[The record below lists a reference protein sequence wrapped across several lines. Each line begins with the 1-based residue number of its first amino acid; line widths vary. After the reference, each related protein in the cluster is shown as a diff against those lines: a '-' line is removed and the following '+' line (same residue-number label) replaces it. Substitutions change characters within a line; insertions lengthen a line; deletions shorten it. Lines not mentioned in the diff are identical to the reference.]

1 VIIRMTTI
9 VAAVTLSSALLAA
22 QTPGPAASEQT
33 ALIKS
38 FAEIQP
44 IDVHTHIYKDDRE
57 LSALIKRL
65 NLRAV
70 NICVVD
76 DRDPDFN
83 ALKPQRTEVLKVRR
97 STHGRVAFC
106 TVLATSCA
114 TLGAMKDQ
122 HERDLLPPSGTP
134 TEKFKYERVW
144 FIGRLRDGYNHTCEL
159 PVQGKTLLEARDECN
174 SLNSDLPIG
183 AGYRYKPFR
192 LAYRNAKP
200 LRRGKRGREHTGRS

>member
-1 VIIRMTTI
+1 LKTSRLYLAGILIANVLAG
-9 VAAVTLSSALLAA
+9 VKLSSALLTA
-22 QTPGPAASEQT
+22 QKSGPASDES
-33 ALIKS
+33 ALLKT

-134 TEKFKYERVW
+134 NEKFK
-144 FIGRLRDGYNHTCEL
+144 I
-159 PVQGKTLLEARDECN
+159 
-174 SLNSDLPIG
+174 
-183 AGYRYKPFR
+183 
-192 LAYRNAKP
+192 
-200 LRRGKRGREHTGRS
+200 

>member
-1 VIIRMTTI
+1 VIIRMITI

-44 IDVHTHIYKDDRE
+44 IDVHTHIYKDDPE

-134 TEKFKYERVW
+134 NEKFK
-144 FIGRLRDGYNHTCEL
+144 I
-159 PVQGKTLLEARDECN
+159 
-174 SLNSDLPIG
+174 
-183 AGYRYKPFR
+183 
-192 LAYRNAKP
+192 
-200 LRRGKRGREHTGRS
+200 